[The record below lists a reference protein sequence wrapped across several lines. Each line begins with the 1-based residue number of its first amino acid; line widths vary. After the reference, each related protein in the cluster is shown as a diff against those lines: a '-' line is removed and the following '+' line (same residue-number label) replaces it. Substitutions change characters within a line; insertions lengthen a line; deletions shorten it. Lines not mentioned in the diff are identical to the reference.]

1 MWEVSYCWF
10 LEIKRADEKKYMFN
24 CEELFM
30 TDKRK
35 SYEKKFDAQLKEWS
49 AEIALLNSKADKA
62 KAEEKIEY
70 YKMIE
75 TLQGKQDAARIKLQE
90 LRTAGDDAWADLKA
104 ATENV
109 WTEVKTAFQ
118 GAASRFK

>member
-1 MWEVSYCWF
+1 
-10 LEIKRADEKKYMFN
+10 LEIKRADKKKYIFN
-24 CEELFM
+24 CEGLFM
-30 TDKRK
+30 TNKRK
-35 SYEKKFDAQLKEWS
+35 AYEEKYDAQLKEWS
-49 AEIALLNSKADKA
+49 AEIALLNAKADNA

-90 LRTAGDDAWADLKA
+90 LKAAGDDAWEDLKTG
-104 ATENV
+104 TENV

-118 GAASRFK
+118 NAASRFK